1 MKCRCLTGS
10 GAVFALASDS
20 LVSMRLEQIQAALRE
35 EGLDGWLF
43 FDHHHR
49 DPLAYRVL
57 QFTPGSMVTRRWF
70 YYVPAVGEPRGLV
83 HKIEAQTLA
92 QLPGRHSLYAG
103 WSTLVE
109 GLKTVLGEGRRIAMQ
124 YSPNCAVPYVA
135 MVDAG
140 TVELVR
146 GLGVEVVT
154 SANLV
159 QLFESRWT
167 EEQLAMHLEAGRK
180 IDSIRRQAFERVGE
194 KLHASERV
202 TEWEMQQFILARF
215 AEEGLTTDHGPDVAV
230 NANASNP
237 HYEPKEGASAE
248 IRRGDVVLMDMW
260 AKLDRAEAVFYDIT
274 WVGFCGAEPPSQ
286 VERVFTV
293 VRDARD
299 RAIARV
305 KDAVREKREL
315 RGFEVDDAA
324 REHVREQGFEPY
336 FFHRTGHSI
345 GTEVHG
351 SGANM
356 DNLETHDERRVIPWT
371 CFSIEPGIY
380 LPEFGVRL
388 EVDVFVGDREARVT
402 GEVQGKLVL
411 I

>member
-1 MKCRCLTGS
+1 
-10 GAVFALASDS
+10 
-20 LVSMRLEQIQAALRE
+20 MRLEQIQEALRD

-43 FDHHHR
+43 FDHHRR

-57 QFTPGSMVTRRWF
+57 QFASGSMVTRRWF
-70 YYVPAVGEPRGLV
+70 YYIPAAGEPRGLV

-92 QLPGRHSLYAG
+92 PLPGQHSLYAG
-103 WSTLVE
+103 WNSLVD
-109 GLKTVLGEGRRIAMQ
+109 GLKTLVGNGRRVAMQ

-154 SANLV
+154 SANLI
-159 QLFESRWT
+159 QFFESRWT
-167 EEQLAMHLEAGRK
+167 EEQLVMHLEAARK
-180 IDSIRRQAFERVGE
+180 VDAIRRQAFERVGA
-194 KLHASERV
+194 KQRASERV
-202 TEWEMQQFILARF
+202 TEWEMQQFILSRF
-215 AEEGLTTDHGPDVAV
+215 AEEGLTTDHGPDIAV

-237 HYEPKEGASAE
+237 HYEPKQEASAE
-248 IRRGDVVLMDMW
+248 IKRGDLVLMDMW
-260 AKLDRAEAVFYDIT
+260 AKLDRPDAVFYDIT
-274 WVGFCGAEPPSQ
+274 WVGFCGTEPPAQ

-299 RAIARV
+299 RAITRV

-324 REHVREQGFEPY
+324 REHVRSQGFEEY

-371 CFSIEPGIY
+371 CFSVEPGIY
-380 LPEFGVRL
+380 LPEFGIRL

-402 GEVQGKLVL
+402 GEVQDKLVL

>member
-1 MKCRCLTGS
+1 MCPWR
-10 GAVFALASDS
+10 AVCGEAFARAGDS
-20 LVSMRLEQIQAALRE
+20 LVGMRLEEIQAALRD

-43 FDHHHR
+43 FDHHRR

-70 YYVPAVGEPRGLV
+70 YYIPAVGEPRGLV

-92 QLPGRHSLYAG
+92 PLPGQHSLYAG

-109 GLKTVLGEGRRIAMQ
+109 GLKTLIGGRRRLAMQ

-146 GLGVEVVT
+146 GLGVEVVS
-154 SANLV
+154 SANLI
-159 QLFESRWT
+159 QFFESRWT
-167 EEQLAMHLEAGRK
+167 EEQLVMHLEAARK
-180 IDSIRRQAFERVGE
+180 VDTIRRQAFERVGT
-194 KLHASERV
+194 KLRAAERV
-202 TEWEMQQFILARF
+202 TEWEMQQFILSRF
-215 AEEGLTTDHGPDVAV
+215 AEEGLTTDHGPDIAV

-237 HYEPKEGASAE
+237 HYEPKKDTSAE
-248 IRRGDVVLMDMW
+248 IKRGDLVLMDMW
-260 AKLDRAEAVFYDIT
+260 AKLDRPDAVFYDIT
-274 WVGFCGAEPPSQ
+274 WVGFCGTEPPPQ

-299 RAIARV
+299 RAIDRV

-324 REHVREQGFEPY
+324 REYVRAQGFEEY

-351 SGANM
+351 SGANV

-380 LPEFGVRL
+380 LPEFGIRL

-402 GEVQGKLVL
+402 GEVQDKLVL

>member
-1 MKCRCLTGS
+1 
-10 GAVFALASDS
+10 
-20 LVSMRLEQIQAALRE
+20 MRLEQIQAALRE

-43 FDHHHR
+43 FDHHRR

-70 YYVPAVGEPRGLV
+70 YYIPANGEPRGLV

-92 QLPGRHSLYAG
+92 PLPGRHSLYAG
-103 WSTLVE
+103 WSTLVD
-109 GLKTVLGEGRRIAMQ
+109 GLKTLIGDGRRVAMQ

-154 SANLV
+154 SANLI
-159 QLFESRWT
+159 QFFESRWS
-167 EEQLAMHLEAGRK
+167 EEQLVMHLEAARK
-180 IDSIRRQAFERVGE
+180 VDAVRRQAFERVGA
-194 KLHASERV
+194 KLGASERV
-202 TEWEMQQFILARF
+202 TEWEMQQFIRTRF

-230 NANASNP
+230 NTNASNP
-237 HYEPKEGASAE
+237 HYEPKQDACSE
-248 IRRGDVVLMDMW
+248 IKRGDLVLMDMW
-260 AKLDRAEAVFYDIT
+260 AKLDRPDAVYYDIT
-274 WVGFCGAEPPSQ
+274 WVGFCGAEPPAR

-299 RAIARV
+299 LAIARV
-305 KDAVREKREL
+305 KDAVSKKKEL
-315 RGFEVDDAA
+315 QGFEVDDAA
-324 REHVREQGFEPY
+324 REHVRAQGFEEF

-371 CFSIEPGIY
+371 CFSVEPGIY

-402 GEVQGKLVL
+402 GEVQDKLVL
-411 I
+411 ISC

>member
-1 MKCRCLTGS
+1 
-10 GAVFALASDS
+10 
-20 LVSMRLEQIQAALRE
+20 MRLEEIQAALRA

-43 FDHHHR
+43 FDHHRR

-70 YYVPAVGEPRGLV
+70 YFVPAQGEPRGLA
-83 HKIEAQTLA
+83 HKIEAETLSP
-92 QLPGRHSLYAG
+92 LPGRKSLYAG
-103 WSTLVE
+103 WSTLVD
-109 GLKTVLGEGRRIAMQ
+109 GLRELLGGARRIAMQ
-124 YSPNCAVPYVA
+124 YSPDCAVPYVA

-146 GLGVEVVT
+146 GLGVEVAS

-159 QLFESRWT
+159 QHFESRWT
-167 EEQLAMHLEAGRK
+167 REQLEMHLEAARK
-180 IDSIRRQAFERVGE
+180 IDGIRKEAFERVGA
-194 KLHASERV
+194 KLRAAERV
-202 TEWEMQQFILARF
+202 TEWEMQQFILTRF
-215 AEEGLTTDHGPDVAV
+215 REEGLFTDHGPDIAV

-237 HYEPKEGASAE
+237 HYDPKQDACTE
-248 IRRGDVVLMDMW
+248 IKKGDTILMDMW
-260 AKLDRAEAVFYDIT
+260 AKLDRPEAVYYDIT
-274 WVGFCGAEPPSQ
+274 WVGYCGERPPDRYQ
-286 VERVFTV
+286 RVFEI

-299 RAIARV
+299 RAIQRV
-305 KDAVREKREL
+305 KDAIENKQEL

-324 REHVREQGFEPY
+324 RSHIREHGFADY

-371 CFSIEPGIY
+371 CFSVEPGIY
-380 LPEFGVRL
+380 LPEFGIRS
-388 EVDVFVGDREARVT
+388 EVDVFVGDGEARVT
-402 GEVQGKLVL
+402 GEIQSQIVL
-411 I
+411 IS

>member
-1 MKCRCLTGS
+1 
-10 GAVFALASDS
+10 
-20 LVSMRLEQIQAALRE
+20 MRLEQIQAALRD

-43 FDHHHR
+43 FDHHRR

-92 QLPGRHSLYAG
+92 PLPGQHSLYAG
-103 WSTLVE
+103 WSTLVD
-109 GLKTVLGEGRRIAMQ
+109 GLKKLLGGGRRVAMQ

-154 SANLV
+154 SANLI
-159 QLFESRWT
+159 QFFESRWT
-167 EEQLAMHLEAGRK
+167 EEQLVMHLEAARK
-180 IDSIRRQAFERVGE
+180 VDAIRQEAFERVGA
-194 KLHASERV
+194 KLRAGERV

-215 AEEGLTTDHGPDVAV
+215 AEEGLTTDHGPDIAV

-237 HYEPKEGASAE
+237 HYEPKQDASAE
-248 IRRGDVVLMDMW
+248 IKRGDLVLMDMW
-260 AKLDRAEAVFYDIT
+260 AKVDRPDAVYYDIT
-274 WVGFCGAEPPSQ
+274 WVGFCGPEPPAQ

-315 RGFEVDDAA
+315 QGFEVDDAA
-324 REHVREQGFEPY
+324 REHVRARGFEEF

-356 DNLETHDERRVIPWT
+356 DNMETHDERRVIPWT
-371 CFSIEPGIY
+371 CFSVEPGIY
-380 LPEFGVRL
+380 LPEFGIRL

-402 GEVQGKLVL
+402 GEVQDKLVL

>member
-1 MKCRCLTGS
+1 
-10 GAVFALASDS
+10 
-20 LVSMRLEQIQAALRE
+20 MRLEQIQTALRD

-43 FDHHHR
+43 FDHHRR

-92 QLPGRHSLYAG
+92 PLPGEHFLYAG
-103 WSTLVE
+103 WSTLVD
-109 GLKTVLGEGRRIAMQ
+109 GLKTILGGGRRVAMQ

-154 SANLV
+154 SANLI
-159 QLFESRWT
+159 QFFESRWT
-167 EEQLAMHLEAGRK
+167 EEQLVMHLEAARK
-180 IDSIRRQAFERVGE
+180 VDVIRRQAFERVGA
-194 KLHASERV
+194 KLRASERV

-215 AEEGLTTDHGPDVAV
+215 AEEGLTTDHGPDIAV

-237 HYEPKEGASAE
+237 HYEPKQDASAE
-248 IRRGDVVLMDMW
+248 IKRGDLVLMDMW
-260 AKLDRAEAVFYDIT
+260 AKLDRPDAVFYDIT
-274 WVGFCGAEPPSQ
+274 WVGFCGQEPPSQ

-299 RAIARV
+299 RAIERV
-305 KDAVREKREL
+305 KEAVREKRQL
-315 RGFEVDDAA
+315 QGFEVDDAA
-324 REHVREQGFEPY
+324 REHVRAEGFEDY

-371 CFSIEPGIY
+371 CFSVEPGIY
-380 LPEFGVRL
+380 LPEFGIRL

-402 GEVQGKLVL
+402 GEVQDKLVL

>member
-1 MKCRCLTGS
+1 
-10 GAVFALASDS
+10 
-20 LVSMRLEQIQAALRE
+20 MRLEQIQATLRD

-43 FDHHHR
+43 FDHHRR

-70 YYVPAVGEPRGLV
+70 YYIPANGEPRGLV

-92 QLPGRHSLYAG
+92 PLPGQQSLYAG
-103 WSTLVE
+103 WSTLVD
-109 GLKTVLGEGRRIAMQ
+109 GLKAIIGGGRRVAMQ

-146 GLGVEVVT
+146 GLGVDVVT
-154 SANLV
+154 SANLI
-159 QLFESRWT
+159 QFFESRWS
-167 EEQLAMHLEAGRK
+167 EEQLTMHLEAARK
-180 IDSIRRQAFERVGE
+180 VDGVRRQAFERVGE
-194 KLHASERV
+194 KVRAGERV
-202 TEWEMQQFILARF
+202 TEWEMQQFIRMRF

-237 HYEPKEGASAE
+237 HYEPKQDACSE
-248 IRRGDVVLMDMW
+248 IKRGDLVLMDMW
-260 AKLDRAEAVFYDIT
+260 AKLDRPDAVYYDIT
-274 WVGFCGAEPPSQ
+274 WVGFCGEQPPAQ

-299 RAIARV
+299 LAIARV
-305 KDAVREKREL
+305 KSAVSKKEEL

-324 REHVREQGFEPY
+324 REHVRAQGFEEF

-371 CFSIEPGIY
+371 CFSVEPGIY
-380 LPEFGVRL
+380 LPEFGIRL
-388 EVDVFVGDREARVT
+388 EVDVFVGDHDARVT
-402 GEVQGKLVL
+402 GEVQDKLVL